1 MKRSET
7 QSEILKALANFHKN
21 IIQPKKDANNP
32 FFKSK
37 YVPLENV
44 TDVIDKVAPEYG
56 LAYAQEA
63 LTNADKGMVGV
74 TTLLT
79 HESGEWI
86 EFEPLFLKADKQ
98 TAQGY
103 GSAITYARRYSLS
116 SAFGIASETDDDGNE
131 TTQQTQKH
139 QQEDL
144 KNRIQSGYNFLQKIG
159 IDKETAEKEI
169 LKRTNKRKIET
180 LTDQEH
186 IDLLLEVSKEERE
199 KIED

>member
-7 QSEILKALANFHKN
+7 QGEILKALAKFHKN

-44 TDVIDKVAPEYG
+44 TEAIDKVAPEYG

-63 LTNADKGMVGV
+63 LTDADKGMVGV

-103 GSAITYARRYSLS
+103 GSAITYARRYALS

-131 TTQQTQKH
+131 TTTQTTNAQKNFNDERGKFMNRV
-139 QQEDL
+139 QSVAKAKGGNPDKTYSYIL
-144 KNRIQSGYNFLQKIG
+144 KRLNGNDITPQNINK
-159 IDKETAEKEI
+159 ANEI
-169 LKRTNKRKIET
+169 LKQVE
-180 LTDQEH
+180 QMEG
-186 IDLLLEVSKEERE
+186 
-199 KIED
+199 

>member
-7 QSEILKALANFHKN
+7 QIEILKALAQFHKN

-44 TDVIDKVAPEYG
+44 TEVIDKVAPEYG

-63 LTNADKGMVGV
+63 LTNTDKGMVGV

-86 EFEPLFLKADKQ
+86 EFDPLFLKADKQ

-103 GSAITYARRYSLS
+103 GSAITYARRYALS

-131 TTQQTQKH
+131 TTTQTANAQKSFNDERG
-139 QQEDL
+139 QFM
-144 KNRIQSGYNFLQKIG
+144 NRIQSVANAKGGNP
-159 IDKETAEKEI
+159 DKTYSYILKQLNSNEITPQNINKANEI
-169 LKRTNKRKIET
+169 LKQVE
-180 LTDQEH
+180 QMEG
-186 IDLLLEVSKEERE
+186 
-199 KIED
+199 

>member
-7 QSEILKALANFHKN
+7 QSEILKALAQFHKN

-44 TDVIDKVAPEYG
+44 TEVIDKVAPEYG

-74 TTLLT
+74 ATLLT

-103 GSAITYARRYSLS
+103 GSAITYARRYALS

-131 TTQQTQKH
+131 TTTQTVNAQNSFNDERGKFMNRV
-139 QQEDL
+139 QSVANAKGGNPDKTYSYIL
-144 KNRIQSGYNFLQKIG
+144 KKMN
-159 IDKETAEKEI
+159 TKEI
-169 LKRTNKRKIET
+169 NSQNIQQANEILNDIE
-180 LTDQEH
+180 QMEG
-186 IDLLLEVSKEERE
+186 
-199 KIED
+199 

>member
-7 QSEILKALANFHKN
+7 QSEILKALAQFHKN

-44 TDVIDKVAPEYG
+44 TEVIDKVAPEYG

-63 LTNADKGMVGV
+63 LTNTDKGMVGV

-103 GSAITYARRYSLS
+103 GSAITYARRYALS

-131 TTQQTQKH
+131 TTTQTANAQKSFNDERG
-139 QQEDL
+139 QFM
-144 KNRIQSGYNFLQKIG
+144 NRIQSVANAKGGNP
-159 IDKETAEKEI
+159 DKTYSYILKQLNSNEITPQNINKANEI
-169 LKRTNKRKIET
+169 LKQVE
-180 LTDQEH
+180 QMEG
-186 IDLLLEVSKEERE
+186 
-199 KIED
+199 

>member
-7 QSEILKALANFHKN
+7 QSEILKALAQFHKN

-44 TDVIDKVAPEYG
+44 TEVIDKVAPEYG

-103 GSAITYARRYSLS
+103 GSAITYARRYALS

-131 TTQQTQKH
+131 TTTQTANAQKNFNDERG
-139 QQEDL
+139 QFM
-144 KNRIQSGYNFLQKIG
+144 NRIQSVANAKGGNP
-159 IDKETAEKEI
+159 DKTYSYILKQLNSNEITPQNINKANEI
-169 LKRTNKRKIET
+169 LNQVE
-180 LTDQEH
+180 QMEG
-186 IDLLLEVSKEERE
+186 
-199 KIED
+199 

>member
-7 QSEILKALANFHKN
+7 QSEILKALAQFHKN

-63 LTNADKGMVGV
+63 LTDADKGMVGV

-103 GSAITYARRYSLS
+103 GSAITYARRYALS

-131 TTQQTQKH
+131 TTTQTANAQKSFNDERG
-139 QQEDL
+139 QFM
-144 KNRIQSGYNFLQKIG
+144 NRIQSVANAKGGNP
-159 IDKETAEKEI
+159 DKTYSYILKQLNSNEITPQNINKANEI
-169 LKRTNKRKIET
+169 LKQVE
-180 LTDQEH
+180 QMEG
-186 IDLLLEVSKEERE
+186 
-199 KIED
+199 

>member
-21 IIQPKKDANNP
+21 IIQPKKDANNL

-63 LTNADKGMVGV
+63 LTDDDKGMVGV

-103 GSAITYARRYSLS
+103 GSAITYARRYALS

-131 TTQQTQKH
+131 TTTQTANAQKSFNDERG
-139 QQEDL
+139 QFM
-144 KNRIQSGYNFLQKIG
+144 NRIQSVANAKGGNP
-159 IDKETAEKEI
+159 DKTYSYILKQLNSNEITPQNINKANEI
-169 LKRTNKRKIET
+169 LKQVE
-180 LTDQEH
+180 QMEG
-186 IDLLLEVSKEERE
+186 
-199 KIED
+199 

>member
-7 QSEILKALANFHKN
+7 QIEILKALAQFHKN

-44 TDVIDKVAPEYG
+44 TEVIDKVAPEYG

-63 LTNADKGMVGV
+63 LTNTDKGMVGV

-86 EFEPLFLKADKQ
+86 EFDPLFLKADKQ

-103 GSAITYARRYSLS
+103 GSAITYARRYALS

-131 TTQQTQKH
+131 TTTQTANAQKSFNDERG
-139 QQEDL
+139 QFM
-144 KNRIQSGYNFLQKIG
+144 NRIQSVANAKGGNP
-159 IDKETAEKEI
+159 DKTYSYILKQLNGNEITPQNINKANEI
-169 LKRTNKRKIET
+169 LKQVE
-180 LTDQEH
+180 QMEG
-186 IDLLLEVSKEERE
+186 
-199 KIED
+199 

>member
-7 QSEILKALANFHKN
+7 QSEILKALAQFHKN

-44 TDVIDKVAPEYG
+44 TEVIDKVAPEYG

-103 GSAITYARRYSLS
+103 GSAITYARRYALS

-131 TTQQTQKH
+131 TTTQTANAQKSFNDERG
-139 QQEDL
+139 QFMNQ
-144 KNRIQSGYNFLQKIG
+144 IQSVANAKGGNP
-159 IDKETAEKEI
+159 DKTYSYILKQLNSNEITPQNINKANEI
-169 LKRTNKRKIET
+169 LKQVE
-180 LTDQEH
+180 QMEG
-186 IDLLLEVSKEERE
+186 
-199 KIED
+199 

>member
-44 TDVIDKVAPEYG
+44 TDVIDKVAPVYG

-63 LTNADKGMVGV
+63 LTDADKGMVGV

-86 EFEPLFLKADKQ
+86 EFDPLFLKADKQ

-103 GSAITYARRYSLS
+103 GSAITYARRYALS

-131 TTQQTQKH
+131 TTTQTANAQKSFNDERG
-139 QQEDL
+139 QFM
-144 KNRIQSGYNFLQKIG
+144 NRIQSVANAKGGNP
-159 IDKETAEKEI
+159 DKTYSYILKQLNSNEITPQNINKANEI
-169 LKRTNKRKIET
+169 LKQVE
-180 LTDQEH
+180 QMEG
-186 IDLLLEVSKEERE
+186 
-199 KIED
+199 

>member
-7 QSEILKALANFHKN
+7 QSEILKALAQFHKN

-44 TDVIDKVAPEYG
+44 TEVIDKVSPEYG

-63 LTNADKGMVGV
+63 LTNTDKGMVGV

-86 EFEPLFLKADKQ
+86 EFDPLFLKADKQ

-103 GSAITYARRYSLS
+103 GSAITYARRYALS

-131 TTQQTQKH
+131 TTTQTANAQKSFNDERG
-139 QQEDL
+139 QFM
-144 KNRIQSGYNFLQKIG
+144 NRIQSVANAKGGNP
-159 IDKETAEKEI
+159 DKTYSYILKQLNSNEITPQNINKANEI
-169 LKRTNKRKIET
+169 LKQVE
-180 LTDQEH
+180 QMEG
-186 IDLLLEVSKEERE
+186 
-199 KIED
+199 

>member
-7 QSEILKALANFHKN
+7 QSEILKALAQFHKN

-44 TDVIDKVAPEYG
+44 TEVIDKVAPEYG

-63 LTNADKGMVGV
+63 LTNTDKGMVGV

-86 EFEPLFLKADKQ
+86 EFDPLFLKADKQ

-103 GSAITYARRYSLS
+103 GSAITYARRYALS

-131 TTQQTQKH
+131 TTTQTANAQKSFNDERG
-139 QQEDL
+139 QFM
-144 KNRIQSGYNFLQKIG
+144 NRIQSVANAKGGNP
-159 IDKETAEKEI
+159 DKTYSYILKQLNSNEITPQNINKANEI
-169 LKRTNKRKIET
+169 LKQVE
-180 LTDQEH
+180 QMEG
-186 IDLLLEVSKEERE
+186 
-199 KIED
+199 

>member
-56 LAYAQEA
+56 LAYVQEA
-63 LTNADKGMVGV
+63 LTDADKGMVGV

-103 GSAITYARRYSLS
+103 GSAITYARRYALS

-131 TTQQTQKH
+131 TTTQTANAQKSFNDERG
-139 QQEDL
+139 QFM
-144 KNRIQSGYNFLQKIG
+144 NRIQSVANAKGGNP
-159 IDKETAEKEI
+159 DKTYSYILKQLNSNEITPQNINKANEI
-169 LKRTNKRKIET
+169 LKQVE
-180 LTDQEH
+180 QMEG
-186 IDLLLEVSKEERE
+186 
-199 KIED
+199 

>member
-103 GSAITYARRYSLS
+103 GSAITYARRYALS
-116 SAFGIASETDDDGNE
+116 SAFGIASEIDDDGNE
-131 TTQQTQKH
+131 TTTQTANAQKSFNDERG
-139 QQEDL
+139 QFM
-144 KNRIQSGYNFLQKIG
+144 NRIQSVANAKGGNP
-159 IDKETAEKEI
+159 DKTYSYILKQLNSNEITPQNINKANEI
-169 LKRTNKRKIET
+169 LKQVE
-180 LTDQEH
+180 QMEG
-186 IDLLLEVSKEERE
+186 
-199 KIED
+199 

>member
-7 QSEILKALANFHKN
+7 QSEILKALAKFHKN

-44 TDVIDKVAPEYG
+44 TEVIDKVAPEYG

-63 LTNADKGMVGV
+63 LTDADKGMVGV

-103 GSAITYARRYSLS
+103 GSAITYARRYALS

-131 TTQQTQKH
+131 TTAQTTNAQKSFND
-139 QQEDL
+139 ERG
-144 KNRIQSGYNFLQKIG
+144 KFMNRIQSVANAKGGNPDKTYSYILKRLNSNG
-159 IDKETAEKEI
+159 ITPQNINKANEI
-169 LKRTNKRKIET
+169 LKQVE
-180 LTDQEH
+180 QMEG
-186 IDLLLEVSKEERE
+186 
-199 KIED
+199 

>member
-7 QSEILKALANFHKN
+7 QSEILKALSKFHKN

-44 TDVIDKVAPEYG
+44 TEVIDKVAPEYG

-63 LTNADKGMVGV
+63 LTDADKGMVGV

-103 GSAITYARRYSLS
+103 GSAITYARRYALS

-131 TTQQTQKH
+131 TTTQTANAQKSFND
-139 QQEDL
+139 ERG
-144 KNRIQSGYNFLQKIG
+144 KFMNRIQSVANAKGGNP
-159 IDKETAEKEI
+159 DKTYSYILKRLNSNEITPQNINKANEI
-169 LKRTNKRKIET
+169 LKKVE
-180 LTDQEH
+180 QMEG
-186 IDLLLEVSKEERE
+186 
-199 KIED
+199 

>member
-7 QSEILKALANFHKN
+7 QSEILKALAQFHKN

-44 TDVIDKVAPEYG
+44 TEVIDKVAPEYG

-103 GSAITYARRYSLS
+103 GSAITYARRYALS

-131 TTQQTQKH
+131 TTTQTANAQKSFNDERG
-139 QQEDL
+139 QFM
-144 KNRIQSGYNFLQKIG
+144 NRIQSVANAKGGNP
-159 IDKETAEKEI
+159 DKTYSYILKQLNSNEITPQNINKANEI
-169 LKRTNKRKIET
+169 LKQVE
-180 LTDQEH
+180 QMEG
-186 IDLLLEVSKEERE
+186 
-199 KIED
+199 

>member
-79 HESGEWI
+79 HQSGEWI

-103 GSAITYARRYSLS
+103 GSAITYARRYALS

-131 TTQQTQKH
+131 TTTQTANAQKNFNDERG
-139 QQEDL
+139 QFM
-144 KNRIQSGYNFLQKIG
+144 NRIQSVANAKVGNP
-159 IDKETAEKEI
+159 DKTYSYILKQLNSNEITPQNINKANEI
-169 LKRTNKRKIET
+169 LKQVE
-180 LTDQEH
+180 QMEG
-186 IDLLLEVSKEERE
+186 
-199 KIED
+199 

>member
-7 QSEILKALANFHKN
+7 QSEILKALAQFHKN

-44 TDVIDKVAPEYG
+44 TEVIDKVAPEYG

-63 LTNADKGMVGV
+63 LTDADKGMVGV

-103 GSAITYARRYSLS
+103 GSAITYARRYALS

-131 TTQQTQKH
+131 TTTQTANAQKSFNDERG
-139 QQEDL
+139 QFM
-144 KNRIQSGYNFLQKIG
+144 NRIQSVANAKGGNP
-159 IDKETAEKEI
+159 DKTYSYILKQLNSNEITPQNINKANEI
-169 LKRTNKRKIET
+169 LKQVE
-180 LTDQEH
+180 QMEG
-186 IDLLLEVSKEERE
+186 
-199 KIED
+199 

>member
-7 QSEILKALANFHKN
+7 QSEILKALAQFHKN

-44 TDVIDKVAPEYG
+44 TEVIDKVAPEYG

-103 GSAITYARRYSLS
+103 GSAITYARRYALS

-131 TTQQTQKH
+131 TTTQTANAQKSFNDERG
-139 QQEDL
+139 QFM
-144 KNRIQSGYNFLQKIG
+144 NRIQSVANAKGGNP
-159 IDKETAEKEI
+159 DKTYSYILKQLNSNEITTQNINKANEI
-169 LKRTNKRKIET
+169 LKQVE
-180 LTDQEH
+180 QMEG
-186 IDLLLEVSKEERE
+186 
-199 KIED
+199 

>member
-44 TDVIDKVAPEYG
+44 TEVIDKVAPEYG

-103 GSAITYARRYSLS
+103 GSAITYARRYALS

-131 TTQQTQKH
+131 TTTQTANAQKSFNDERG
-139 QQEDL
+139 QFM
-144 KNRIQSGYNFLQKIG
+144 NRIQSVANAKGGNP
-159 IDKETAEKEI
+159 DKTYSYILKQLNSNEITPQNINKANEI
-169 LKRTNKRKIET
+169 LKQVE
-180 LTDQEH
+180 QMEG
-186 IDLLLEVSKEERE
+186 
-199 KIED
+199 

>member
-7 QSEILKALANFHKN
+7 QSEILKALAQFHKN

-44 TDVIDKVAPEYG
+44 TEVIDKVAPEYG

-103 GSAITYARRYSLS
+103 GSAITYARRYALS

-131 TTQQTQKH
+131 TTTQTANAQKSFNDERG
-139 QQEDL
+139 QFM
-144 KNRIQSGYNFLQKIG
+144 NRIQSVANAKGGNP
-159 IDKETAEKEI
+159 DKTYSYILKQLNGNEITPQNINKANEI
-169 LKRTNKRKIET
+169 LKQV
-180 LTDQEH
+180 DQMEG
-186 IDLLLEVSKEERE
+186 
-199 KIED
+199 

>member
-7 QSEILKALANFHKN
+7 QSEILKALAQFHKN
-21 IIQPKKDANNP
+21 IIQPKKYANNP

-44 TDVIDKVAPEYG
+44 TEVIDKVAPEYG

-86 EFEPLFLKADKQ
+86 EFEPLFLKTDKQ

-103 GSAITYARRYSLS
+103 GSAITYARRYALS

-131 TTQQTQKH
+131 TTTQTANAQKSFNDERG
-139 QQEDL
+139 QFM
-144 KNRIQSGYNFLQKIG
+144 NRIQSVANAKGGNP
-159 IDKETAEKEI
+159 DKTYSYILKQLNSNEITTQNINKANEI
-169 LKRTNKRKIET
+169 LKQVE
-180 LTDQEH
+180 QMEG
-186 IDLLLEVSKEERE
+186 
-199 KIED
+199 

>member
-7 QSEILKALANFHKN
+7 QGEILKALAQFHKN

-44 TDVIDKVAPEYG
+44 TEVIDKVAPEYG

-103 GSAITYARRYSLS
+103 GSAITYARRYALS

-131 TTQQTQKH
+131 TTTQTANAQKSFNDERG
-139 QQEDL
+139 QFMNQ
-144 KNRIQSGYNFLQKIG
+144 IQSVANAKGGNP
-159 IDKETAEKEI
+159 DKTYSYILKQLNSNEITPQNINKANEI
-169 LKRTNKRKIET
+169 LKQVE
-180 LTDQEH
+180 QMEG
-186 IDLLLEVSKEERE
+186 
-199 KIED
+199 

>member
-44 TDVIDKVAPEYG
+44 TEVIDKVAPEYG

-63 LTNADKGMVGV
+63 LTDADKGMVGV

-103 GSAITYARRYSLS
+103 GSAITYARRYALS
-116 SAFGIASETDDDGNE
+116 SAFGIASEIDDDGNE
-131 TTQQTQKH
+131 TTTQTANAQKSFNDERG
-139 QQEDL
+139 QFM
-144 KNRIQSGYNFLQKIG
+144 NRIQSVANAKGGNP
-159 IDKETAEKEI
+159 DKTYSYILKQLNSNEITPQNINKANEI
-169 LKRTNKRKIET
+169 LKQVE
-180 LTDQEH
+180 QMEG
-186 IDLLLEVSKEERE
+186 
-199 KIED
+199 

>member
-7 QSEILKALANFHKN
+7 QSEILKALAQFHKN

-44 TDVIDKVAPEYG
+44 TEVIDKVAPEYG

-86 EFEPLFLKADKQ
+86 EFDPLFLKADKQ

-103 GSAITYARRYSLS
+103 GSAITYARRYALS

-131 TTQQTQKH
+131 TTTQTANAQKSFNDERG
-139 QQEDL
+139 QFM
-144 KNRIQSGYNFLQKIG
+144 NRIQSVANAKGGNP
-159 IDKETAEKEI
+159 DKTYSYILKQLNSNEITPQNINKANEI
-169 LKRTNKRKIET
+169 LKQVE
-180 LTDQEH
+180 QMEG
-186 IDLLLEVSKEERE
+186 
-199 KIED
+199 

>member
-7 QSEILKALANFHKN
+7 QSEILKALAHFHKN

-32 FFKSK
+32 FFNTK

-44 TDVIDKVAPEYG
+44 TEVIDKVAPEYG

-103 GSAITYARRYSLS
+103 GSAITYARRYALS

-131 TTQQTQKH
+131 TTTQTANAQKSFNDERG
-139 QQEDL
+139 QFM
-144 KNRIQSGYNFLQKIG
+144 NRIQSVANAKGGNP
-159 IDKETAEKEI
+159 DKTYSYILKQLNSNEITPQNIKKANEI
-169 LKRTNKRKIET
+169 LKQVE
-180 LTDQEH
+180 QMEG
-186 IDLLLEVSKEERE
+186 
-199 KIED
+199 

>member
-7 QSEILKALANFHKN
+7 QSEILKALAQFHKN

-44 TDVIDKVAPEYG
+44 TEVIDKVAPEYG

-63 LTNADKGMVGV
+63 LTNADKGIVGV

-103 GSAITYARRYSLS
+103 GSAITYARRYALS

-131 TTQQTQKH
+131 TTTQTTNAQKSFNDERG
-139 QQEDL
+139 QFM
-144 KNRIQSGYNFLQKIG
+144 NRIQSVANAKGGNP
-159 IDKETAEKEI
+159 DKTYSYILKQLNGNEITPQNINKANEI
-169 LKRTNKRKIET
+169 LKQVE
-180 LTDQEH
+180 QMEG
-186 IDLLLEVSKEERE
+186 
-199 KIED
+199 

>member
-103 GSAITYARRYSLS
+103 GSAITYARRYALS

-131 TTQQTQKH
+131 TTTQTANAQKSFNDERG
-139 QQEDL
+139 QFM
-144 KNRIQSGYNFLQKIG
+144 NRIQSVANAKGGNP
-159 IDKETAEKEI
+159 DKTYSYILKQLNSNEITPQNINKANEI
-169 LKRTNKRKIET
+169 LKQVE
-180 LTDQEH
+180 QMEG
-186 IDLLLEVSKEERE
+186 
-199 KIED
+199 

>member
-63 LTNADKGMVGV
+63 LTDADKGMVGV

-103 GSAITYARRYSLS
+103 GSAITYARRYALS

-131 TTQQTQKH
+131 TTTQTANAQKSFNDERG
-139 QQEDL
+139 QFM
-144 KNRIQSGYNFLQKIG
+144 NRIQSVANAKGGNP
-159 IDKETAEKEI
+159 DKTYSYILKQLNSNEITPQNINKANEI
-169 LKRTNKRKIET
+169 LKQVE
-180 LTDQEH
+180 QMEG
-186 IDLLLEVSKEERE
+186 
-199 KIED
+199 

>member
-7 QSEILKALANFHKN
+7 QSEILKALAQFHKN

-44 TDVIDKVAPEYG
+44 TEVIDKVAPEYG

-86 EFEPLFLKADKQ
+86 EFEPLFLKSDKQ

-103 GSAITYARRYSLS
+103 GSAITYARRYALS
-116 SAFGIASETDDDGNE
+116 SVFGIASETDDDGNE
-131 TTQQTQKH
+131 TTTQTANAQKSFNDERG
-139 QQEDL
+139 QFM
-144 KNRIQSGYNFLQKIG
+144 NRIQSVANAKGGNP
-159 IDKETAEKEI
+159 DKTYSYILKQLNSNEITPQNINKANEI
-169 LKRTNKRKIET
+169 LKQVE
-180 LTDQEH
+180 QMEG
-186 IDLLLEVSKEERE
+186 
-199 KIED
+199 

>member
-7 QSEILKALANFHKN
+7 QSEILKALANFRKN

-44 TDVIDKVAPEYG
+44 TEVIDKVAPEYG

-63 LTNADKGMVGV
+63 LTDADKGMVGV

-103 GSAITYARRYSLS
+103 GSAITYARRYALS

-131 TTQQTQKH
+131 TTTQTANAQKSFNDERG
-139 QQEDL
+139 QFM
-144 KNRIQSGYNFLQKIG
+144 NRIQSVANAKGGNP
-159 IDKETAEKEI
+159 DKTYSYILKQLNSNEITPQNINKANEI
-169 LKRTNKRKIET
+169 LKQVE
-180 LTDQEH
+180 QMEG
-186 IDLLLEVSKEERE
+186 
-199 KIED
+199 

>member
-7 QSEILKALANFHKN
+7 QIEILKALAQFHKN

-44 TDVIDKVAPEYG
+44 TEVIDKVAPEYG

-103 GSAITYARRYSLS
+103 GSAITYARRYALS

-131 TTQQTQKH
+131 TTTQTTNAQKSFNDERG
-139 QQEDL
+139 QFMNQ
-144 KNRIQSGYNFLQKIG
+144 IQSVANAKGGNP
-159 IDKETAEKEI
+159 DKTYSYILKQLNSNEITPQNINKANEI
-169 LKRTNKRKIET
+169 LKQVE
-180 LTDQEH
+180 QMEG
-186 IDLLLEVSKEERE
+186 
-199 KIED
+199 

>member
-1 MKRSET
+1 MKKSET

-86 EFEPLFLKADKQ
+86 EFDPLFLKADKQ

-103 GSAITYARRYSLS
+103 GSAITYARRYALS

-131 TTQQTQKH
+131 TTTQTANAQKSFNDERG
-139 QQEDL
+139 QFM
-144 KNRIQSGYNFLQKIG
+144 NRIQSVANAKGGNP
-159 IDKETAEKEI
+159 DKTYSYILKQLNSNEITPQNINKANEI
-169 LKRTNKRKIET
+169 LKQVE
-180 LTDQEH
+180 QMEG
-186 IDLLLEVSKEERE
+186 
-199 KIED
+199 

>member
-7 QSEILKALANFHKN
+7 QSEILKSLANFHKN

-103 GSAITYARRYSLS
+103 GSAITYARRYALS

-131 TTQQTQKH
+131 TTTQTANAQKSFNDERG
-139 QQEDL
+139 QFM
-144 KNRIQSGYNFLQKIG
+144 NRIQSVANAKGGNP
-159 IDKETAEKEI
+159 DKTYSYILKQLNSNEITPQNINKANEI
-169 LKRTNKRKIET
+169 LKQVE
-180 LTDQEH
+180 QMEG
-186 IDLLLEVSKEERE
+186 
-199 KIED
+199 

>member
-44 TDVIDKVAPEYG
+44 TEVIDKVAPEYG

-63 LTNADKGMVGV
+63 LTDADKGMVGV

-103 GSAITYARRYSLS
+103 GSAITYARRYALS

-131 TTQQTQKH
+131 TTTQTANAQKSFNDERG
-139 QQEDL
+139 QFM
-144 KNRIQSGYNFLQKIG
+144 NRIQSVANAKGGNP
-159 IDKETAEKEI
+159 DKTYSYILKQLNSNEITPQNINKANEI
-169 LKRTNKRKIET
+169 LKQVE
-180 LTDQEH
+180 QMEG
-186 IDLLLEVSKEERE
+186 
-199 KIED
+199 

>member
-56 LAYAQEA
+56 LAYVQEA

-79 HESGEWI
+79 HQSGEWI

-103 GSAITYARRYSLS
+103 GSAITYARRYALS

-131 TTQQTQKH
+131 TTTQTANAQKSFNDERG
-139 QQEDL
+139 QFM
-144 KNRIQSGYNFLQKIG
+144 NRIQSVANAKGGNP
-159 IDKETAEKEI
+159 DKTYSYILKQLNSNEITPQNINKANEI
-169 LKRTNKRKIET
+169 LKQVE
-180 LTDQEH
+180 QMEG
-186 IDLLLEVSKEERE
+186 
-199 KIED
+199 

>member
-7 QSEILKALANFHKN
+7 QSEILKSLANFHKN

-56 LAYAQEA
+56 LSYAQEA

-103 GSAITYARRYSLS
+103 GSAITYARRYALS

-131 TTQQTQKH
+131 TTTQTANAQKSFNDERG
-139 QQEDL
+139 QFM
-144 KNRIQSGYNFLQKIG
+144 NRIQSVANAKGGNP
-159 IDKETAEKEI
+159 DKTYSYILKQLNSNEITPQNINKANEI
-169 LKRTNKRKIET
+169 LKQVE
-180 LTDQEH
+180 QMEG
-186 IDLLLEVSKEERE
+186 
-199 KIED
+199 